1 MAKLDVAELMH
12 ALRKQAGHDR
22 YRAAF
27 LERARLR
34 AAYPGE
40 QGLPLLGVG
49 SSCGKPAFAL
59 PYPLTWTE
67 QNLLALEALARQHR
81 SYVEYGH
88 LAHLRQIATDKEL
101 AAVQDW
107 TPFGVVYLRAEYGH
121 AQELL
126 RDLLATLTPQTAPS
140 GQERTTP

>member
-1 MAKLDVAELMH
+1 MAKLDVAELIQ
-12 ALRKQAGHDR
+12 ALRKQARHDR
-22 YRAAF
+22 CRVAF

-40 QGLPLLGVG
+40 QGLPLLGIG

-67 QNLLALEALARQHR
+67 QNLLTLEALARQHR

-126 RDLLATLTPQTAPS
+126 RDLLAILTPQTAPS